1 MVPFNLANKPS
12 KRLDAA
18 ALMSY
23 ALRTLGAR
31 GQSRGELREKL
42 ARRAARAQ
50 DVDIV
55 LGDLGRAGY
64 LDDQRFAES
73 FASARLENEGLGR
86 ARVLRD
92 LRQRRVAP
100 KLAEQVV
107 EKTFRDRNEIDL
119 IDAYLTRKYRGK
131 ELQSWLA
138 DEKNLASAYRRL
150 RYAGFSSGNSI
161 QVLKNYTHRAE
172 ELENIEEI
180 PEGRDEFPV

>member
-1 MVPFNLANKPS
+1 MVPFNLAQKPP

-18 ALMSY
+18 ALMTY
-23 ALRTLGAR
+23 ALRTLSAR

-42 ARRAARAQ
+42 ARRAANAS
-50 DVDIV
+50 DVDAV
-55 LGDLGRAGY
+55 LGELGRAGY

-92 LRQRRVAP
+92 LRQRRIAP

-107 EKTFRDRNEIDL
+107 EKTFRESNEIEL
-119 IDAYLTRKYRGK
+119 IDAYLVRKYRGK
-131 ELQSWLA
+131 DLRSWLA

-161 QVLKNYTHRAE
+161 QVLKSYTRKAE
-172 ELENIEEI
+172 ELEI
-180 PEGRDEFPV
+180 